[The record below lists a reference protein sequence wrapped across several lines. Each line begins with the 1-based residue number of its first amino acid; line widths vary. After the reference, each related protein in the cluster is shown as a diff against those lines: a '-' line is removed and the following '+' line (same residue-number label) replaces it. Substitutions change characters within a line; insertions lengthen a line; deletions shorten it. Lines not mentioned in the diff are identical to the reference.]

1 MNLTD
6 FLFELLDDTD
16 EQTAL
21 FNCLSSYFFFFA
33 HRGCINSYGIT
44 FICEQE
50 ILEMKMDTFKLEN

>member
-16 EQTAL
+16 EQPAL
-21 FNCLSSYFFFFA
+21 FNCLSSYFFA
-33 HRGCINSYGIT
+33 NRVCINSYGFI

-50 ILEMKMDTFKLEN
+50 ILELKMNTFNLEN